1 MRDSAAVR
9 RSDFPKPPQAQTIRI
24 KTRPIDRM
32 NPLFII
38 FGAITIISVAGMLT
52 GVVIEW
58 IKSRKEASVVNDEA
72 FLDAL
77 REFKQ
82 KTDRRLTALE
92 SENRTLEDRL
102 ARFEA
107 ADPSSKSNSPS
118 SAGATATG
126 AKSKGD
132 LSSSP
137 APRPAAPSS
146 SAAQPTQRMED
157 AEPSEDEAG
166 RNGGTRLRNMLR

>member
-1 MRDSAAVR
+1 
-9 RSDFPKPPQAQTIRI
+9 
-24 KTRPIDRM
+24 M

-58 IKSRKEASVVNDEA
+58 IKSRKETSVVNDDA

-77 REFKQ
+77 SEFKQ

-92 SENRTLEDRL
+92 GENRTLMDRM

-107 ADPSSKSNSPS
+107 TEGGSKSIGTMNR
-118 SAGATATG
+118 TAQ
-126 AKSKGD
+126 
-132 LSSSP
+132 
-137 APRPAAPSS
+137 APSPPPS
-146 SAAQPTQRMED
+146 QPTQRMED
-157 AEPSEDEAG
+157 SASYEDEEG
-166 RNGGTRLRNMLR
+166 QKSGSRLRNMLR

>member
-1 MRDSAAVR
+1 
-9 RSDFPKPPQAQTIRI
+9 
-24 KTRPIDRM
+24 M

-58 IKSRKEASVVNDEA
+58 IKSRKETSVVNDEA

-77 REFKQ
+77 GEFKQ
-82 KTDRRLTALE
+82 KTDRRLTELE
-92 SENRTLEDRL
+92 SENRALMDRL

-107 ADPSSKSNSPS
+107 AEARPKSNRPKAAGSKS
-118 SAGATATG
+118 
-126 AKSKGD
+126 KDD
-132 LSSSP
+132 LSPSSP
-137 APRPAAPSS
+137 APTPADPSSS
-146 SAAQPTQRMED
+146 SAAQPKQRMED

>member
-1 MRDSAAVR
+1 
-9 RSDFPKPPQAQTIRI
+9 
-24 KTRPIDRM
+24 M

-58 IKSRKEASVVNDEA
+58 IKSRKETSVVNDDA

-82 KTDRRLTALE
+82 KTDRRLSALE
-92 SENRTLEDRL
+92 SENRTLTDRL

-107 ADPSSKSNSPS
+107 AGDGPDAAGTKSKAAKAPSPS
-118 SAGATATG
+118 
-126 AKSKGD
+126 
-132 LSSSP
+132 P
-137 APRPAAPSS
+137 
-146 SAAQPTQRMED
+146 AQPTPRMED
-157 AEPSEDEAG
+157 AGPSEDEAG